1 MPLLKISSYAPFD
14 VIRCRSERRPPISSK
29 FVTAILIISTDVQ
42 FRILPNSNIGLYA
55 FSNAAII
62 WNMGTFP
69 TFKKLPLKS
78 FFVYL
83 CLLLFVY
90 LNVYLVASFRRK
102 YVTDQTD
109 ELAYSEFTH
118 HETGDVTIHSYI
130 SIKFCMDTCLRAIK
144 MRASLE
150 GR

>member
-1 MPLLKISSYAPFD
+1 
-14 VIRCRSERRPPISSK
+14 
-29 FVTAILIISTDVQ
+29 
-42 FRILPNSNIGLYA
+42 
-55 FSNAAII
+55 
-62 WNMGTFP
+62 MGTFP

-130 SIKFCMDTCLRAIK
+130 SIKFCMDTCFTCNQN
-144 MRASLE
+144 E
-150 GR
+150 GLIGGEVGDQNK